1 MTPPPIH
8 VQCHSCFI
16 QLQEEKIFEDFF
28 FEKKKKKPRKNYIK
42 INKNIVKAL

>member
-16 QLQEEKIFEDFF
+16 QLQEEKRFEEFF
-28 FEKKKKKPRKNYIK
+28 YKKTQKELHKNK
-42 INKNIVKAL
+42 